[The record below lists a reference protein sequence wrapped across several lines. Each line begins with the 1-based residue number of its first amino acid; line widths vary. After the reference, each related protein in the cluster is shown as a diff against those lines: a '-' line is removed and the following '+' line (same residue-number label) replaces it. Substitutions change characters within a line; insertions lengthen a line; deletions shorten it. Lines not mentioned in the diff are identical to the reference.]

1 MHVYVYVNSRP
12 IGLREKAQSCHFVV
26 TFPKYLNFRACKS
39 HKNKLSNKGDC
50 SRCNGAPAE
59 TYKEVVMSI
68 YVMESSE
75 EVKTVKVF
83 SEALPVEMRGTTPE
97 EIGEE
102 LDGKN
107 VSAHCVG
114 EKDASYVTTNLLQLK

>member
-1 MHVYVYVNSRP
+1 M
-12 IGLREKAQSCHFVV
+12 SC
-26 TFPKYLNFRACKS
+26 
-39 HKNKLSNKGDC
+39 
-50 SRCNGAPAE
+50 GAASQHLGPSAE

-68 YVMESSE
+68 YVMESSD

-83 SEALPVEMRGTTPE
+83 SEALPVEMRGSAPE